1 MHTSWEKKK
10 NLSQEIYFSIFVIL
24 LVALNQK
31 IVIIV
36 GEKWGHKALA
46 TINVHRRRS
55 VCSYAL
61 YESVVVLQPPLS
73 YFGSVG
79 VWVAFISPVLAL
91 ACLHAICPC
100 GPQQSKAQTDLLTQP
115 RGHRVTIL
123 WIQFSRLFSPL
134 HGPSTDEARQL
145 MLQTDNWRLSSLA
158 WSIDILGNFSRAFTD
173 FCTFT
178 VKVMFKAWGAWKVY
192 ESTTKGHKKDTQRG
206 KVLLKFLKRSIPR
219 PASP

>member
-145 MLQTDNWRLSSLA
+145 MLQTDNWTLSSLA

-173 FCTFT
+173 FVPLRSKSCSRPGGPE
-178 VKVMFKAWGAWKVY
+178 KSMKARLRAIRKTLR
-192 ESTTKGHKKDTQRG
+192 EG
-206 KVLLKFLKRSIPR
+206 KCC
-219 PASP
+219 